1 MNINHE
7 ESAQE
12 LDADKLAALAEADEA
27 TAVEPLTPK
36 RVNSKYALLQD
47 GTDA

>member
-12 LDADKLAALAEADEA
+12 LDADKLAALAETDESVA
-27 TAVEPLTPK
+27 AEPVTPK
-36 RVNSKYALLQD
+36 RLNSKYALLQD
-47 GTDA
+47 GTDS